1 MGTVRGRARRTGGEQ
16 EMAVEFKVTLQNT
29 PGTLARLGTILGD
42 GRVNI
47 EAIQGTSSEG
57 EGFIQFVPN
66 DPDKAARSLDQ
77 AGIAYSRRD
86 VLVVKVLDEPG
97 MLGDV
102 ALVMSK
108 AGINIDSVY
117 VTTRGH
123 IVLGVDDLA
132 GAIQIAAG
140 MAVMA

>member
-1 MGTVRGRARRTGGEQ
+1 
-16 EMAVEFKVTLQNT
+16 MAVEFKVTLQNT

-47 EAIQGTSSEG
+47 EAILGTSREG

-123 IVLGVDDLA
+123 IVLGVDDMA
-132 GAIQIAAG
+132 GAIQVAAG
-140 MAVMA
+140 MAVMAE